1 MKISAMMMGK
11 ALLAL
16 SVCLS
21 VGDAAAAPEANP
33 ADPLDACNVVWDS
46 PSKDSGGSMPLGNGD
61 IGLNAWVE
69 ENGDLVFFISK
80 TDSWTDSGRL
90 VKLGQVR
97 LRFTPSLVVQPFRQ
111 ELQIRKGVIEIQSG
125 TGDQQSIIRL
135 WVDACFRFLL
145 RS

>member
-1 MKISAMMMGK
+1 MKKSMMIVGSVK
-11 ALLAL
+11 LLSL
-16 SVCLS
+16 WMCSM
-21 VGDAAAAPEANP
+21 VGAATAGPVAKPGN
-33 ADPLDACNVVWDS
+33 PLDACNVVWDS

-97 LRFTPSLVVQPFRQ
+97 VRLTPSM
-111 ELQIRKGVIEIQSG
+111 
-125 TGDQQSIIRL
+125 
-135 WVDACFRFLL
+135 
-145 RS
+145 